1 MREKAI
7 KIKRKRCA
15 SDWFLDIFK
24 VVFLVLV
31 TVICVYPFW
40 NIFVVSIN
48 DATDALRGG
57 LYFLPRKLSLASYK
71 DILGRATFLHG
82 ILITVLRTAI
92 GTPLAVLV
100 TTALA
105 YVLSRKELLFRKQ
118 LNLMLTG
125 QNYPD
130 IVLMDRGND
139 IVNRYIEAGALLPLN
154 DLIDKY
160 GPDVKEMYG
169 ETLNKSRYTDGKN
182 YYLNNWYGEDPD
194 PVAGVLMRY
203 DYLCEIV
210 GKDRADSDEPFTQ
223 EEYIDIC
230 KKFKE
235 LHPTI
240 DGKESIAITFD
251 AESKNYDGTLKGMYG
266 LKTYY
271 QDGDN
276 LEHVAKAPNFK
287 EMMSFANE
295 LYTEGLLDKEWVVN
309 KKNQWTQKLSA
320 GNVFSTF
327 ASYWDTDAANTA
339 LASSVGGDAK
349 FYSYK
354 ILGNGISADETTY
367 SGRSTLG
374 WDAIAITKNCKNPE
388 AAMKMINYLA
398 SEEGQYLLMWGIEG
412 TNWNMEDGKH
422 VPNDDLIEG
431 FQTDFDKTK
440 LDTGVRKWTWF
451 VKNGNGTDGT
461 PYDVT
466 QYKVKETRQVAMNH
480 FGENDRWDTA
490 EFAGLTPA
498 GSTPDGL
505 KWQKIQDIYD
515 QEYPKIVNADSH
527 DAAMEEYDKMI
538 SEMNDAGLEDVE
550 KVITQN
556 YQERMK
562 LWNE

>member
-1 MREKAI
+1 M
-7 KIKRKRCA
+7 KITAK
-15 SDWFLDIFK
+15 
-24 VVFLVLV
+24 
-31 TVICVYPFW
+31 
-40 NIFVVSIN
+40 
-48 DATDALRGG
+48 
-57 LYFLPRKLSLASYK
+57 
-71 DILGRATFLHG
+71 IL
-82 ILITVLRTAI
+82 
-92 GTPLAVLV
+92 
-100 TTALA
+100 
-105 YVLSRKELLFRKQ
+105 
-118 LNLMLTG
+118 
-125 QNYPD
+125 
-130 IVLMDRGND
+130 
-139 IVNRYIEAGALLPLN
+139 
-154 DLIDKY
+154 
-160 GPDVKEMYG
+160 
-169 ETLNKSRYTDGKN
+169 
-182 YYLNNWYGEDPD
+182 
-194 PVAGVLMRY
+194 
-203 DYLCEIV
+203 
-210 GKDRADSDEPFTQ
+210 
-223 EEYIDIC
+223 
-230 KKFKE
+230 KE

-240 DGKESIAITFD
+240 DGKESIAVTFD

-287 EMMSFANE
+287 EMISFANE

-339 LASSVGGDAK
+339 LASSIGGDAK

-412 TNWNMEDGKH
+412 TNWNMVDGKH

-431 FQTDFDKTK
+431 FETDFDKTK

-480 FGENDRWDTA
+480 FGESDRWDTA
-490 EFAGLTPA
+490 EFEGLTPA

-556 YQERMK
+556 YQDRMK